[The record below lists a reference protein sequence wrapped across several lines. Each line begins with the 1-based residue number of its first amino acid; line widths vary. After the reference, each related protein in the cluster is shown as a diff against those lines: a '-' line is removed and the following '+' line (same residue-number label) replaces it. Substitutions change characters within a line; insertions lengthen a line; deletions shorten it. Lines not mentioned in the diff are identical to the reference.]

1 MTWYAVHALVA
12 MKRVDSVGP
21 ISVYENIFLV
31 EAKDSN
37 DAVSLGQ
44 SMAKVEADIEDDLT
58 IDGVQAVRSFAGI
71 RKVITISNPE
81 PLDLDQDRP
90 VSGTEITYSEYEVDS
105 EDELRKLAA
114 GEQVTVRYVD

>member
-12 MKRVDSVGP
+12 MRRTDSIGP
-21 ISVYENIFLV
+21 ISVYENVFLV

-37 DAVSLGQ
+37 DAAAQGR
-44 SMAKVEADIEDDLT
+44 SMAKVESAVEDDLT
-58 IDGVQAVRSFAGI
+58 IDGVPAVRSFAGI

-90 VSGTEITYSEYEVDS
+90 VSGTEITYSEYEIDS
-105 EDELRKLAA
+105 EEELQKLAA
-114 GEQVTVRYVD
+114 GELVAVRYVD